1 MKQLNK
7 LTKEELKKLYEIIGN
22 KYTNKKTGK
31 ERYYLN
37 TIVILEYF
45 GNVFKFDSD
54 DYQNFLLNKFWIEN
68 KEVFTDGKDK
78 KILSKISDNLY
89 KLIEIKY

>member
-1 MKQLNK
+1 MKKLST
-7 LTKEELKKLYEIIGN
+7 LTKEELKRLYEIIGN
-22 KYTNKKTGK
+22 KQTIKKTEK

-37 TIVILEYF
+37 TIAILEYY

-54 DYQNFLLNKFWIEN
+54 DYQTFLSNKFWIEN

-78 KILSKISDNLY
+78 KILSKISDNIY

>member
-54 DYQNFLLNKFWIEN
+54 DYQTFLLNKFWIEN

-78 KILSKISDNLY
+78 KILSKISNNLY
-89 KLIEIKY
+89 KLINIK

>member
-54 DYQNFLLNKFWIEN
+54 DYQTFLLNKFWIEN

-89 KLIEIKY
+89 KLINIK

>member
-54 DYQNFLLNKFWIEN
+54 DYRNFLLNKFWIEN

-78 KILSKISDNLY
+78 KILSKISDNIY

>member
-7 LTKEELKKLYEIIGN
+7 LTKEELNKLYEIIGN

-54 DYQNFLLNKFWIEN
+54 DYQTFLLNKFWIEN

-89 KLIEIKY
+89 KLINIK

>member
-1 MKQLNK
+1 MKKLST
-7 LTKEELKKLYEIIGN
+7 LTKEELKRLYEIIGN
-22 KYTNKKTGK
+22 KYTSKKTGK

-45 GNVFKFDSD
+45 WNVFKFDSD
-54 DYQNFLLNKFWIEN
+54 DYQTFLLNKFWIEN

-78 KILSKISDNLY
+78 KILSKISDNIY

>member
-7 LTKEELKKLYEIIGN
+7 LTKEELRRLYEIIGN
-22 KYTNKKTGK
+22 KHTIKKTGK

-37 TIVILEYF
+37 TIAILEYF

-78 KILSKISDNLY
+78 KILSKISDNIY